1 VALAQRVTQYFRG
14 SELQNYFH
22 KMLED
27 KLKAIIKPQVH
38 VCVWLCVCVAVSG
51 CVCVLILYGGCAR
64 VDVATYCRH
73 HSPR

>member
-1 VALAQRVTQYFRG
+1 VRHRGRTFAVALAQRVTQYFRG

-38 VCVWLCVCVAVSG
+38 VCVWLCVCVCG
-51 CVCVLILYGGCAR
+51 CVWLCVRADFVWGLR
-64 VDVATYCRH
+64 K
-73 HSPR
+73 S